1 MNAQSLVKPP
11 TMFNLMT
18 ALTSRFAMREPVHAM
33 SHDYGF
39 DHNEAELATELR
51 APLPKDMVQQEIADV
66 SPTDVEASNLC
77 LF

>member
-1 MNAQSLVKPP
+1 MVTQTLVIPATIFNNAISL
-11 TMFNLMT
+11 T
-18 ALTSRFAMREPVHAM
+18 ARLTEQPVHAQ

-51 APLPKDMVQQEIADV
+51 APLPKDMVQHELADV
-66 SPTDVEASNLC
+66 SNTDVENSNLY